1 MDRTQLI
8 QKKILPITMIFFIVI
23 AIAGYA
29 YVNFRVKPKLSSV
42 QAAYEAAIK
51 VETPQAQINVKQFE
65 NSPRYGDLM
74 AQLAKI
80 EESIKAI
87 LPSIKNFGIV
97 ADQIQNIARECDV
110 EVINLNI
117 FNPSETAVSLQ
128 IYPMSIKL
136 ECRSTYKAFKKF
148 LWCME
153 HSTNTIFIDKLKIDS
168 KFSEEK
174 LNYSYDLTS
183 YIKK

>member
-8 QKKILPITMIFFIVI
+8 QKKIFPITMIFFIAI
-23 AIAGYA
+23 AITYYA
-29 YVNFRVKPKLSSV
+29 YVNFYVKQKLNAA
-42 QAAYEAAIK
+42 QAAYDAATRIEA
-51 VETPQAQINVKQFE
+51 PQTQINVKQFE
-65 NSPRYGDLM
+65 KSPRYGDLM

-80 EESIKAI
+80 EENIKVI
-87 LPSIKNFGIV
+87 LPSIKNFGVV
-97 ADQIQNIARECDV
+97 ADQIQNLAQECDV

-117 FNPSETAVSLQ
+117 FNPSETTSALQ

-136 ECRSTYKAFKKF
+136 ECKSTYKAFKKF

-153 HSTNTIFIDKLKIDS
+153 NCTNTIFIDKLKIVS
-168 KFSEEK
+168 SFSEEK
-174 LNYSYDLTS
+174 ITYSYDLTS

>member
-8 QKKILPITMIFFIVI
+8 QKKLIPITMICFIAM
-23 AIAGYA
+23 AIAYFA
-29 YVNFRVKPKLSSV
+29 YVNFHVKQKLNAA
-42 QAAYEAAIK
+42 QAAYDAAIK
-51 VETPQAQINVKQFE
+51 TDTPQTQINVKQFE
-65 NSPRYGDLM
+65 SSPRYGDLM

-80 EESIKAI
+80 EENIKAI

-97 ADQIQNIARECDV
+97 ADQIQNLARECDV

-117 FNPSETAVSLQ
+117 FNPSETASSLQ

-136 ECRSTYKAFKKF
+136 ECKSTYKAFKKF

-153 HSTNTIFIDKLKIDS
+153 NCTNTIFIDKLKIAS

-174 LNYSYDLTS
+174 ITYSYDLTS